1 MAPSFTKLF
10 GNSPFKALEDHSA
23 KVYQCVGLI
32 REVFDASLDGKR
44 ESVSKMA
51 EEIFRLETE
60 ADEIRDQLHL
70 DLTSRMLIPVSK
82 DQLFNILEHQDSIA
96 DRAEDFAA
104 IFTYRPLTLPD
115 SLSKPVGAFLDES
128 LANCKL
134 AEGIFSKLIILVESS
149 FSGRDALTI
158 SKLIFELRKR
168 EDATKTKKISLL
180 QKVHQEQDAFDPV
193 DLISW
198 TQVIEIIGDI
208 SKFADNAAT
217 GISLVIR
224 GK

>member
-1 MAPSFTKLF
+1 MAPSFTNLF
-10 GNSPFKALEDHSA
+10 GNSPFKSLEEHSA
-23 KVYQCVGLI
+23 KVYQCVALI
-32 REVFDASLDGKR
+32 RDVFDASLAKNR
-44 ESVSKMA
+44 EAVLKIA
-51 EEIFRLETE
+51 RDIFRLETE

-82 DQLFNILEHQDSIA
+82 DQLFNFLEHQDSIA
-96 DRAEDFAA
+96 DRAEDLAA
-104 IFTYRPLTLPD
+104 IFTYRPLTLPE
-115 SLSKPVGAFLDES
+115 SLAQPVSEFLDEA

-168 EDATKTKKISLL
+168 EDEAKTRKIALL
-180 QKVHQEQDAFDPV
+180 QKVHREQASFDAV

-217 GISLVIR
+217 GISLIIR